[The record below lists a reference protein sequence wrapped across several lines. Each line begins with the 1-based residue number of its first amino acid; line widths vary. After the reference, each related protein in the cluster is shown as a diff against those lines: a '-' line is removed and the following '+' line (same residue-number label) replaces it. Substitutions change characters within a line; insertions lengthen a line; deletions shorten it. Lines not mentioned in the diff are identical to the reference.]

1 MTSLS
6 LSLSLARAL
15 SPSLSQVTWG
25 VRFSDDAQVLRFVEQ
40 LSGEVAARLQAAKVK
55 TRAVQVTLLRAVRAL
70 IEP

>member
-1 MTSLS
+1 
-6 LSLSLARAL
+6 
-15 SPSLSQVTWG
+15 VTWG

>member
-6 LSLSLARAL
+6 LSLCLSL
-15 SPSLSQVTWG
+15 SLSQVTWG